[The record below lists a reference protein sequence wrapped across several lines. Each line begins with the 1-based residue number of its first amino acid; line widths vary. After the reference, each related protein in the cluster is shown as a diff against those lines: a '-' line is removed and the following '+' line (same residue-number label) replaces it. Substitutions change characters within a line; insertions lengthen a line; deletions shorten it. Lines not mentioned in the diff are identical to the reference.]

1 MNPGVAKNL
10 FILLVI
16 FGSFTLSAQVPFH
29 KGVNLTNWF
38 QAASP
43 RQIQFRKFTKQDFQ
57 NIKSLGCDVIRL
69 PINLHAMTSG
79 TPDYTLDPLFLSFL
93 DQAVDWSEELNIY
106 LILDNHSFDPAVST
120 SPDIGNILIKV
131 WPQLANRYKSRS
143 DFLLYEVLNEP
154 HGIADNVW
162 GSIQQS
168 VIDAI
173 RNEDGKHQI
182 IVGGVNYN
190 SYTTLANLPNYTD
203 TKLIYTFHF
212 YDPFLFTHQG
222 ASWVEPSM
230 IPLSNMP
237 FPYKAS
243 SMPGLPNSL
252 KGTWIEGAYN
262 NYAIDGT
269 VAKVKQLLDIAVNFK
284 NSRNVPV
291 FCGEFGVYMPN
302 SMETDR
308 VGWYKE
314 VKNYLDQKGI
324 PWTIWDYTGGFGLFE
339 ENSNELFEYDLNVPL
354 LTSLDLVV
362 PPQKDLYIKPLRTGL
377 IIYDDFV
384 GEGIVATNGVNTGT
398 LDYYNNAAQQNGQYC
413 TYWTGVNQY
422 DAISFDFNPNL
433 DLSLFPDHDF
443 KIRFWVRGNSSGSS
457 FDVRFVD
464 TKTGSSDHPWRMGK
478 TIDETVTTWDNKW
491 HQVIIPLNELQEKG
505 SWDNAWF
512 NPENK
517 FDWSAVDRFEIVA
530 EQKALTGIQFFFDDI
545 EVSGEEIPE
554 VLDAEGRKTIIDVR
568 IYPNPIS
575 TESKIE
581 FFLRKPEITDVA
593 IYNSQGQH
601 VKTLLNARASA
612 GVNTI
617 SWNGKDDSGKAAV
630 AGLYFVRISSETMTN
645 STKII
650 VLE

>member
-1 MNPGVAKNL
+1 
-10 FILLVI
+10 
-16 FGSFTLSAQVPFH
+16 
-29 KGVNLTNWF
+29 
-38 QAASP
+38 
-43 RQIQFRKFTKQDFQ
+43 
-57 NIKSLGCDVIRL
+57 
-69 PINLHAMTSG
+69 MTSG
-79 TPDYTLDPLFLSFL
+79 APDYTLDPLFLNFL

-120 SPDIGNILIKV
+120 SPDIENILIKV

-154 HGIADNVW
+154 HGISDNVW

-173 RNEDGKHQI
+173 RNEDDKHQI

-230 IPLSNMP
+230 VPLSNMP

-362 PPQKDLYIKPLRTGL
+362 PTQKDFYIKQLRNGF

-398 LDYYNNAAQQNGQYC
+398 LDYYNSGGQQNGQYC

-422 DAISFDFNPNL
+422 DAISFDFNPNI

-443 KIRFWVRGNSSGSS
+443 EISFWVRGNSSASS
-457 FDVRFVD
+457 FDIRFVD

-478 TIDETVTTWDNKW
+478 TIDETVTSWDNKW
-491 HQVIIPLNELQEKG
+491 HQVIIPLSELQEKG

-545 EVSGEEIPE
+545 KVSGEEIP
-554 VLDAEGRKTIIDVR
+554 K
-568 IYPNPIS
+568 S
-575 TESKIE
+575 SM
-581 FFLRKPEITDVA
+581 LRKEKKLWMSGFIPTRFPRTQRL
-593 IYNSQGQH
+593 NSFFTNL
-601 VKTLLNARASA
+601 KTLTLPFIIR
-612 GVNTI
+612 
-617 SWNGKDDSGKAAV
+617 KDS
-630 AGLYFVRISSETMTN
+630 
-645 STKII
+645 
-650 VLE
+650 VLRHY

>member
-1 MNPGVAKNL
+1 MNLGLAKSI
-10 FILLVI
+10 FILLI
-16 FGSFTLSAQVPFH
+16 IIGSFTLCAQVPFH

-43 RQIQFRKFTKQDFQ
+43 RQIQFKKFTKQDFQ
-57 NIKSLGCDVIRL
+57 NIKGLGCDVIRL

-79 TPDYTLDPLFLSFL
+79 APDYTLDPLFLNFL
-93 DQAVDWSEELNIY
+93 DQAIDWSEELNIF
-106 LILDNHSFDPAVST
+106 LILDNHSFDPAIST

-131 WPQLANRYKSRS
+131 WPQLAARYKSRS

-173 RNEDGKHQI
+173 RNEDDKHQI

-190 SYTTLANLPNYTD
+190 SYATLANLPNYTD

-230 IPLSNMP
+230 VPLSNMP

-262 NYAIDGT
+262 NYASDGT

-284 NSRNVPV
+284 NTRNVPV

-314 VKNYLDQKGI
+314 VKNYLDQIGI

-339 ENSNELFEYDLNVPL
+339 ENSNELFDYDLNVPL

-362 PPQKDLYIKPLRTGL
+362 PPQKDFHIKPRRNVF

-398 LDYYNNAAQQNGQYC
+398 LDYYNNDDQHNGQYC

-422 DAISFDFNPNL
+422 DVISFDFNPNIN
-433 DLSLFPDHDF
+433 LSLFPDHDF
-443 KIRFWVRGNSSGSS
+443 EISFWVRGNSSGSS
-457 FDVRFVD
+457 FDIRFVD

-478 TIDETVTTWDNKW
+478 TIDATVTTWDNEW
-491 HQVIIPLNELQEKG
+491 HQVIVPLSELQEKG

-517 FDWSAVDRFEIVA
+517 FDWSAVDRL
-530 EQKALTGIQFFFDDI
+530 KL
-545 EVSGEEIPE
+545 S
-554 VLDAEGRKTIIDVR
+554 
-568 IYPNPIS
+568 
-575 TESKIE
+575 
-581 FFLRKPEITDVA
+581 
-593 IYNSQGQH
+593 
-601 VKTLLNARASA
+601 LN
-612 GVNTI
+612 
-617 SWNGKDDSGKAAV
+617 KK
-630 AGLYFVRISSETMTN
+630 L
-645 STKII
+645 
-650 VLE
+650 